1 MHPQRE
7 IEYLHSY
14 LQGVSMSIEPDV
26 RHNIYFSLIEPYL
39 TDNVFTEPKNYPYT
53 LTHKNS
59 NRPLTIKKM
68 NVSLDKRY
76 QETFE
81 RLSKSDFIRFRK
93 TIDGFG
99 EELTQIRYKFTESAD
114 VIEQLPMIK
123 LWMIAHMSID
133 YLEYRIRGDRIEFRF
148 WFLDQKI
155 ESYSKEVIVSIDHS
169 ILADKLNNPL
179 IIKADNELNTNT
191 TMIFQLLIK
200 ALLLITNVLDIDLH
214 KANINS
220 YIAAIRGG
228 KLYRLEPNSQF
239 NLDNLDNL
247 DNLNNLD
254 NRDNP
259 GVLIKVT
266 ENNKKPTTLSKK
278 ITNLAEQNRK
288 MNKSIKKISVPR
300 SLASVMIKNLF
311 ESDVLLG
318 ITSGNTFLYT
328 IDSLEVLDKGELQ
341 VKYMNPMRGNTITVD
356 SYTILSNLKRIGVI
370 LDRHVLEQ
378 INSL

>member
-81 RLSKSDFIRFRK
+81 RLPKSDFIRFRK

-133 YLEYRIRGDRIEFRF
+133 YLEYRMKGDRIEFMF

-179 IIKADNELNTNT
+179 IIKADNDLNADTIT
-191 TMIFQLLIK
+191 IFQLLIK

-239 NLDNLDNL
+239 NL
-247 DNLNNLD
+247 NNLD
-254 NRDNP
+254 NIDNP

-288 MNKSIKKISVPR
+288 MNKLIKKISTPR
-300 SLASVMIKNLF
+300 SLSSVIIKNLF

-328 IDSLEVLDKGELQ
+328 IDSLEVLDKGELH
-341 VKYMNPMRGNTITVD
+341 VRYMNPMRGNTIAVD

-370 LDRHVLEQ
+370 LDKQVLEQ
-378 INSL
+378 IHSL